1 MYRILIVE
9 DNEKIRMELC
19 DFLSKNGYLSEGCS
33 NFQHILEDITSR
45 KPDLILLDLNLPFT
59 DGHFI
64 CKELRKT
71 SNVPIIIVTS
81 RNSEIDELQSMHLG
95 ADDYVTKPYNLQ
107 ILLARIA
114 RVLQRVYESKDSNH
128 MKVGKVTMD
137 ISKSTLSYLNKSVD
151 LTKNELRIL
160 HCLMQ
165 NKKLP
170 QTLQLL
176 YQALD
181 MRRCLD
187 FTYCKFDL
195 DGQQRPVRRY
205 ERILPL
211 KVVWEK
217 EHYYLIA
224 LNPAHPEENQQR
236 NYRVD
241 RMTELSISVPY
252 WKKVSSKP
260 LNYGQFGMFPA
271 QESCWATFRLHRD
284 LLDMAFEILGTDIRP
299 VPDEEKENWVRFTE
313 EVELS
318 TGFERWLL
326 GQADKIEVLG
336 PPAVRDRI
344 RNRLMTIC
352 DYYRQ

>member
-165 NKKLP
+165 NKNTIVSREKLMKYMWDCDAFVDDN
-170 QTLQLL
+170 TLTVNINRLRKKL
-176 YQALD
+176 EYIGL
-181 MRRCLD
+181 LD
-187 FTYCKFDL
+187 FIETKRGLGYII
-195 DGQQRPVRRY
+195 Y
-205 ERILPL
+205 
-211 KVVWEK
+211 
-217 EHYYLIA
+217 
-224 LNPAHPEENQQR
+224 ENQ
-236 NYRVD
+236 
-241 RMTELSISVPY
+241 
-252 WKKVSSKP
+252 
-260 LNYGQFGMFPA
+260 
-271 QESCWATFRLHRD
+271 
-284 LLDMAFEILGTDIRP
+284 
-299 VPDEEKENWVRFTE
+299 
-313 EVELS
+313 
-318 TGFERWLL
+318 
-326 GQADKIEVLG
+326 
-336 PPAVRDRI
+336 
-344 RNRLMTIC
+344 
-352 DYYRQ
+352 

>member
-1 MYRILIVE
+1 MSKARLIHVLSILQQE
-9 DNEKIRMELC
+9 TNERRALTLHEIHDRLIQRYPDERCSEQGIRRDLSVLMELS
-19 DFLSKNGYLSEGCS
+19 DLRALSVRIDSQVLAHNQRSYKAYNPKFGLNEARMIFDSISISRFLSPDQKKALISQLEGFLSQQEVR
-33 NFQHILEDITSR
+33 Q
-45 KPDLILLDLNLPFT
+45 
-59 DGHFI
+59 
-64 CKELRKT
+64 LR
-71 SNVPIIIVTS
+71 
-81 RNSEIDELQSMHLG
+81 
-95 ADDYVTKPYNLQ
+95 
-107 ILLARIA
+107 
-114 RVLQRVYESKDSNH
+114 QRVQVRD
-128 MKVGKVTMD
+128 
-137 ISKSTLSYLNKSVD
+137 
-151 LTKNELRIL
+151 
-160 HCLMQ
+160 CLMQ

-187 FTYCKFDL
+187 FAYCKFDL

-299 VPDEEKENWVRFTE
+299 VPDEEKENWVRFNAK
-313 EVELS
+313 VELS
-318 TGFERWLL
+318 TGFERWVL
-326 GQADKIEVLG
+326 GQADKMEVLG